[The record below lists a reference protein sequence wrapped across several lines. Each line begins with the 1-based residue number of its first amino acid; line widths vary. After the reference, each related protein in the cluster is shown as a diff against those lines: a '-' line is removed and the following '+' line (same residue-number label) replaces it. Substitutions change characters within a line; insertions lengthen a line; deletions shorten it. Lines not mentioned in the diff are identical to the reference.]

1 MVVKTCG
8 KPMQFR
14 GNPDCNPAATGS
26 RHRNSNAILYTMNA
40 IIHARIIV

>member
-8 KPMQFR
+8 KPMQFC
-14 GNPDCNPAATGS
+14 GNPAETVS